1 MDKNDAYKQ
10 TRREPKELVEIYRKR
25 FSVYPP
31 SLSTVQA
38 VKFSKN
44 CCVQYDLMKCC

>member
-10 TRREPKELVEIYRKR
+10 TRREPKELVEIYKKR

-44 CCVQYDLMKCC
+44 CCVQYDLMKC